1 MDSVSDYNSGTSND
15 ELYHFLSRAVIE
27 KGIID
32 FSALIDYAGKVPI
45 NTKTSAVFES
55 LFILIRKL
63 YWGFFRDV
71 DPFSYPKVWKEI
83 VLPHKLFPSCGD
95 LKKNLTISNIFVGVL
110 DLHGY
115 TGFCDKHK
123 NNLSML
129 KSLDELIQI
138 EMTKLAR
145 ARDVVLQRR
154 HGDEMILVG
163 TRASDII
170 ELTLDIIDVFARKKG
185 TVSEQKLHLPDM
197 HISAG
202 IAGGNKFT
210 PFIITLDGDLSGGV
224 VNTASRLQSRANQLS
239 KERTRIVVCRTVHAS
254 YLSEIKGGRSVCR
267 DALPIRFID
276 SGSISFRGIDVAV
289 SEVIFEESDEYRTLV
304 EKDLTAL
311 MKSISN
317 GSWREGLFINLLLL
331 MIRLYKLMPPFCITN
346 PSGENE
352 LSLNNESFIRMAQD
366 VFNNFKVKQLY
377 CDAYAGL
384 ERLVA
389 LSRLIPGFD
398 LLTLEYADKILEQYR
413 SIVSDFSARIEVR
426 TRELAETV
434 LPGKYRQ
441 LFEDS
446 RKAVLIQEQLSTE
459 IRKKMSPAELSQIWR
474 SSVYSCES
482 NSKLTIHSG
491 KT

>member
-1 MDSVSDYNSGTSND
+1 MESISEYSGGTSKA
-15 ELYHFLSRAVIE
+15 ELYHFLARSIIE
-27 KGIID
+27 KGIQD
-32 FSALIDYAGKVPI
+32 FSGLLAHAGNIPI
-45 NTKTSAVFES
+45 NAKTEEVFEG
-55 LFILIRKL
+55 LFTLIRKL
-63 YWGFFRDV
+63 YWGFFRDI
-71 DPFSYPKVWKEI
+71 DPVSYPKVWKEI
-83 VLPHKLFPSCGD
+83 VLPHPLFPACGD

-145 ARDVVLQRR
+145 ARDVILQRR

-163 TRASDII
+163 TRAADII
-170 ELTLDIIDVFARKKG
+170 ELTLNIIDVFAGKKG
-185 TVSEQKLHLPDM
+185 AVSEQNIQLPDM

-239 KERTRIVVCRTVHAS
+239 KDRSRIIVGRTVHAS
-254 YLSEIKGGRSVCR
+254 YITETRSGRSSCR
-267 DALPIRFID
+267 DSLPVRFVD
-276 SGSISFRGIDVAV
+276 SGFISFRGIDVAV
-289 SEVIFEESDEYRTLV
+289 SEVIFHDKDEYRTLV

-331 MIRLYKLMPPFCITN
+331 MIRLYKLMPAFRIAN
-346 PSGENE
+346 PYKEPE
-352 LSLNNESFIRMAQD
+352 PTLDNESFIRMAQD
-366 VFNNFKVKQLY
+366 VFNSFKVKQLY
-377 CDAYAGL
+377 FDAYTGL

-389 LSRLIPGFD
+389 LSKLIPDFD
-398 LLTLEYADKILEQYR
+398 RLTLEYADRIIERYK

-441 LFEDS
+441 LFEES
-446 RKAVLIQEQLSTE
+446 RKAALIQKQLSLE
-459 IRKKMSPAELSQIWR
+459 IRKKMAPNEVAQIWR
-474 SSVYSCES
+474 SSVYACDDGSG
-482 NSKLTIHSG
+482 LTIHSG
-491 KT
+491 KV